1 MKPFKQSSKIVFFI
15 YLFLFSFL
23 LVPFYGIG
31 TSFAEIPPISPI
43 KSQSIQCI
51 KIIKALEQYHYLG
64 KKLDKLISANI
75 FDRYIK
81 SLDPSRQLLTQED
94 LNRFAPYQYRFD
106 KDLKTGNLESAYDIF
121 NLYLSRSVLR
131 LEYILSL
138 ITTWESDM
146 DFTTDDVILI
156 DNKTRPIQTSLE
168 DLYLLWKNELKNHII
183 TMKLDDQ
190 ENEQISE
197 SLEKIYANR
206 LKRLSQTNTNDV
218 FQIFMNSVTTSFDP
232 HTQYFAP
239 RLSEDFDI
247 HMSLSLEG
255 IGAVLQN
262 EYEYTKVVRLIP
274 KGPADK
280 SNLLM
285 PGDKIIGVGQGKEGE
300 LKDTIGERIDDVVK
314 LIRGPKNTYVRL
326 KIIPAKK
333 ADSTTTISIKRDKV
347 KLEEQSAKKKVVTV
361 TRGNKNFK
369 IGIIEIPNF
378 YIDFAAY
385 HRGEKDYKSTTKDVQ
400 KILFELKKEKID
412 GVIVDLRD
420 NGGGSLKES
429 NDLTGLF
436 LKSGPTVQIKT
447 KNRVSRL
454 YDEDPSIEYRGPLVV
469 LINRMSASASEIF
482 AGAIKDYNRGI
493 LIGTKSFGKGTVQ
506 ELKPLGD
513 GKLKLTSAK
522 FYRVSGES
530 TQHLGVVPDI
540 QYPQMYKIKHTGESS
555 LDGALLWDTIRKTR
569 YNAYRSLEPLYETL
583 SDKYQKRAQND
594 PGMIYLKNRIELAN
608 RLNGQKTLSL
618 NLAQRKGKIDLYT
631 SLELENENEYR
642 VALGKKPLES
652 LDDDSIKLKDS
663 KEIMMEQTHY
673 VMADFISIAAKMGYI
688 W

>member
-1 MKPFKQSSKIVFFI
+1 MKSSKQPRQIVFFI
-15 YLFLFSFL
+15 YLFIFSFL
-23 LVPFYGIG
+23 LVPFGHTG
-31 TSFAEIPPISPI
+31 KAFAKTVPIIPLETHSR
-43 KSQSIQCI
+43 QCI
-51 KIIKALEQYHYLG
+51 QIISALEQNHYLG
-64 KKLDKLISANI
+64 RKLDKVISGTI

-81 SLDPSRQLLTQED
+81 SLDPSRQLFTLED
-94 LNRFAPYQYRFD
+94 LETISPHKYRFD
-106 KDLKTGNLESAYDIF
+106 RYLKSGNLIPAYGIF
-121 NLYLSRSVLR
+121 NLYLSRSTLR
-131 LEYILSL
+131 LEYILGL
-138 ITTWESDM
+138 IKTWEKDM
-146 DFTTDDVILI
+146 VFDTDEVILL
-156 DNKTRPIQTSLE
+156 DNETRPFQKIPE
-168 DLYLLWKNELKNHII
+168 DLLPLWKNELKNHII
-183 TMKLDDQ
+183 TLMLDDQ
-190 ENEQISE
+190 KNDKITQP
-197 SLEKIYANR
+197 LEKIYANR
-206 LKRLSQTNTNDV
+206 LKRLGQTNTKDV

-239 RLSEDFDI
+239 RVSEDFDI

-255 IGAVLQN
+255 IGAVLQT

-280 SNLLM
+280 SHLLM

-333 ADSTTTISIKRDKV
+333 TDSTTTISIKRDKV
-347 KLEEQSAKKKVVTV
+347 KLEEQSAQKKVVTI
-361 TRGNKNFK
+361 TENNRTFK

-385 HRGEKDYKSTTKDVQ
+385 NRGEKDYKSTTKDVQ
-400 KILFELKKEKID
+400 KILFELKNENVE

-447 KNRVSRL
+447 KHRITRL
-454 YDEDPSIEYRGPLVV
+454 YDEDPSIEYTGPLVV

-493 LIGTKSFGKGTVQ
+493 IVGTKSFGKGTVQ
-506 ELKPLGD
+506 ELKPLGK
-513 GKLKLTSAK
+513 GKLKITSAK

-530 TQHLGVVPDI
+530 TQHLGVVPDLK
-540 QYPQMYKIKHTGESS
+540 YPPLYKIEDTGESS
-555 LDGALLWDTIRKTR
+555 LDGALLWDTILKTD
-569 YNAYRSLEPLYETL
+569 YNGYRSMDSLYTAL
-583 SDKYQKRAQND
+583 SKKYRQRALHD
-594 PGMIYLKNRIELAN
+594 PGMIYLKKRIDLTHHVNAQE
-608 RLNGQKTLSL
+608 TLSL
-618 NLAQRKGKIDLYT
+618 NLAKRRERVDLYT
-631 SLELENENEYR
+631 RQELANENKYR
-642 VALGKKPLES
+642 VALGKTPLES
-652 LDDDSIKLKDS
+652 LDGEGVKLKDS
-663 KEIMMEQTHY
+663 KEIMLEQTQY
-673 VMADFISIAAKMGYI
+673 VMADFITMATKFGYR

>member
-1 MKPFKQSSKIVFFI
+1 MKPSKKTSKIVSFI
-15 YLFLFSFL
+15 YLFIFSFL
-23 LVPFYGIG
+23 LVPLCG
-31 TSFAEIPPISPI
+31 TVFAETSQIIPLKTHSD
-43 KSQSIQCI
+43 QCI
-51 KIIKALEQYHYLG
+51 KIISALEQYHYLG
-64 KKLDKLISANI
+64 KKLDKVISASI

-81 SLDPSRQLLTQED
+81 SLDPGRQLLTQED
-94 LNRFAPYQYRFD
+94 MEAISQYKYRFD
-106 KDLKTGNLESAYDIF
+106 RDLKKGNLAPAYEIF
-121 NLYLSRSVLR
+121 NLYLARSVLR
-131 LEYILSL
+131 LEYTIGL
-138 ITTWESDM
+138 IKTWESEM
-146 DFTTDDVILI
+146 DFDTDDEIFI
-156 DNKTRPIQTSLE
+156 DNETQPLQKRPE
-168 DLYLLWKNELKNHII
+168 DLYPLWKNELKNHII
-183 TMKLDDQ
+183 TMKLDNQ
-190 ENEQISE
+190 ENDKISE
-197 SLEKIYANR
+197 SLEKIYTNR
-206 LKRLSQTNTNDV
+206 LKRLAQTNTKDV

-239 RLSEDFDI
+239 RVSEDFDI

-280 SNLLM
+280 SHLLM
-285 PGDKIIGVGQGKEGE
+285 PGDKIIGVGQGKDGE

-361 TRGNKNFK
+361 TQGNTNYK

-385 HRGEKDYKSTTKDVQ
+385 HRGEKDYKSTSKDVQ
-400 KILFELKKEKID
+400 KILFELKKEKVD
-412 GVIVDLRD
+412 GIIVDLKD

-436 LKSGPTVQIKT
+436 LKNGPTVQIKT
-447 KNRVSRL
+447 KHRITRL
-454 YDEDPSIEYRGPLVV
+454 YDEDPSIEYTGPLVV

-482 AGAIKDYNRGI
+482 AGAIRDYNRGI
-493 LIGTKSFGKGTVQ
+493 IVGTKSFGKGTVQ
-506 ELKPLGD
+506 ELKPLGK

-530 TQHLGVVPDI
+530 TQHQGVVPDLK
-540 QYPQMYKIKHTGESS
+540 YPQIYKIKHTGESS
-555 LDGALLWDTIRKTR
+555 LDGALLWDTILKTR
-569 YNAYRSLEPLYETL
+569 YNAYKSMEPVYATL
-583 SDKYQKRAQND
+583 SEKYQKRVLDD
-594 PGMIYLKNRIELAN
+594 PGMIYLMKRIDLTN
-608 RLNGQKTLSL
+608 HVNGQETLSL
-618 NLAQRKGKIDLYT
+618 NLAKRREKIDLYT
-631 SLELENENEYR
+631 RQELENENEYR
-642 VALGKKPLES
+642 AALGKEPLES
-652 LDDDSIKLKDS
+652 LDDDGIKLKNS

-673 VMADFISIAAKMGYI
+673 VMADFIKIAARLGYS

>member
-1 MKPFKQSSKIVFFI
+1 MKSSKQIRQIISFI
-15 YLFLFSFL
+15 YRSIIIL
-23 LVPFYGIG
+23 LMVTCSMGI
-31 TSFAEIPPISPI
+31 SFAQTLTPLRSHSE
-43 KSQSIQCI
+43 QCI
-51 KIIKALEQYHYLG
+51 KIVSALEHYHYLG
-64 KKLDKLISANI
+64 KKLDKVISAHI
-75 FDRYIK
+75 FDRYLK
-81 SLDPSRQLLTQED
+81 SLDPTKQLFTQED
-94 LNRFAPYQYRFD
+94 MAKIELYQYRFD
-106 KDLKTGNLESAYDIF
+106 RDLKQGNLDPAYEIF

-131 LEYILSL
+131 LEYILDLSKSWA
-138 ITTWESDM
+138 TDM
-146 DFTTDDVILI
+146 DFATDDVILI
-156 DNKTRPIQTSLE
+156 DNETRPFQKKLK
-168 DLYLLWKNELKNHII
+168 DLYPLWKNDLKNHII
-183 TMKLDDQ
+183 TLKLDHQANDK
-190 ENEQISE
+190 ISQ

-206 LKRLSQTNTNDV
+206 LKRLAQTNTNDV

-239 RLSEDFDI
+239 RVSEDFDI

-255 IGAVLQN
+255 IGAVLQT

-280 SNLLM
+280 SHLLM

-326 KIIPAKK
+326 KIIPAKQ

-347 KLEEQSAKKKVVTV
+347 KLEEQSAKKKIVILTQGD
-361 TRGNKNFK
+361 RDFK

-385 HRGEKDYKSTTKDVQ
+385 HRGDKTYKSTTKDVQ
-400 KILFELKKEKID
+400 KILFELKQENID

-447 KNRVSRL
+447 KHRISRL
-454 YDEDPSIEYRGPLVV
+454 YDEDPSIEYTGPLVV

-482 AGAIKDYNRGI
+482 AGAIKDYHRGI
-493 LIGTKSFGKGTVQ
+493 IVGTKSFGKGTVQ

-530 TQHLGVVPDI
+530 TQHMGVVPDLK
-540 QYPQMYKIKHTGESS
+540 YPQIYKIEDTGESS
-555 LDGALLWDTIRKTR
+555 LDGALLWDTIPKTR
-569 YNAYRSLEPLYETL
+569 YSAYRSLAPVYKILGDE
-583 SDKYQKRAQND
+583 YQKRVQKD
-594 PGMIYLKNRIELAN
+594 PGMIYLKKRIELTRQVN
-608 RLNGQKTLSL
+608 TQKTLSL
-618 NLAQRKGKIDLYT
+618 NLARRREKIDLYT
-631 SLELENENEYR
+631 RQELENENQYR
-642 VALGKKPLES
+642 AALGEKPLKS
-652 LDDDSIKLKDS
+652 LDDEGIKPKAS
-663 KEIMMEQTHY
+663 KEIMMEQTQS
-673 VMADFISIAAKMGYI
+673 VMADFITAGEKLGYI

>member
-1 MKPFKQSSKIVFFI
+1 MNPSKQNNQIVSFI
-15 YLFLFSFL
+15 YLFIFLMVSF
-23 LVPFYGIG
+23 YSIG
-31 TSFAEIPPISPI
+31 TGFAESNIVTPLKTHSE
-43 KSQSIQCI
+43 QCI
-51 KIIKALEQYHYLG
+51 KIISALEQYHYLG
-64 KKLDKLISANI
+64 KKLDNAMSASI

-94 LNRFAPYQYRFD
+94 MNRISQYKYRFD
-106 KDLKTGNLESAYDIF
+106 RDLKKGNLAPAYEIF
-121 NLYLSRSVLR
+121 NLYLSKSVLR
-131 LEYILSL
+131 LEYLLSL
-138 ITTWESDM
+138 VKTWEKDM
-146 DFTTDDVILI
+146 DFSTDDVIII
-156 DNKTRPIQTSLE
+156 DNEIRSFQKTPE

-183 TMKLDDQ
+183 TMKLDNQ
-190 ENEQISE
+190 ENNKISE
-197 SLEKIYANR
+197 SLEKIYTNR
-206 LKRLSQTNTNDV
+206 LKRLSQTNTKDV

-239 RLSEDFDI
+239 RVSEDFDI
-247 HMSLSLEG
+247 HMRLSLEG

-280 SNLLM
+280 SHLLM
-285 PGDKIIGVGQGKEGE
+285 PGDKIIAVGQGKDGE

-333 ADSTTTISIKRDKV
+333 ADSITTISIKRDKV
-347 KLEEQSAKKKVVTV
+347 KLEEQSAQKKVVTI
-361 TRGNKNFK
+361 TQGNENFK

-400 KILFELKKEKID
+400 KILFELKDENVD

-436 LKSGPTVQIKT
+436 LKSGPIVQIKT
-447 KNRVSRL
+447 KHRISRL
-454 YDEDPSIEYRGPLVV
+454 YDEDPSIEYTGPLVV

-493 LIGTKSFGKGTVQ
+493 IVGTKSFGKGTVQ

-530 TQHLGVVPDI
+530 TQHLGVVPDLK
-540 QYPQMYKIKHTGESS
+540 YPQIYKIKHTGESS
-555 LDGALLWDTIRKTR
+555 LDGALLWDTIRRTR
-569 YNAYRSLEPLYETL
+569 YNAHRSLEPVYASLFE
-583 SDKYQKRAQND
+583 KYQERVKHA
-594 PGMIYLKNRIELAN
+594 PGMIYLKKRIDLTNQVNTQE
-608 RLNGQKTLSL
+608 TLSL
-618 NLAQRKGKIDLYT
+618 NLAQRREKIELYT
-631 SLELENENEYR
+631 SQELENENEYR
-642 VALGKKPLES
+642 VALGKAPLES
-652 LDDDSIKLKDS
+652 LDDDGIKRKDS

-673 VMADFISIAAKMGYI
+673 VMADFITATAKLGYT